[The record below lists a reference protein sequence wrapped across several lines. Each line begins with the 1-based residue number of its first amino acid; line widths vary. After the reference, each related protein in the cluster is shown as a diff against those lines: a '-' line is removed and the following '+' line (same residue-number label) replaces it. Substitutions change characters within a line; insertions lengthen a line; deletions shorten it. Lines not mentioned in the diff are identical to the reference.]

1 METMKTLLKVYL
13 LLLIGPPFTLEQSV
27 GQYITELQVSLD
39 EAEETY
45 LSSQGFIKIDVD
57 LNKGAEGKYIYLWY
71 KKGSSSPITRIQLTF
86 NHGMS
91 RGLITAGYQK
101 INKNLNAGT
110 SGDYIYLWYY
120 RGNSEYDVPI
130 VDLHVSIEAREEAQM
145 FAFGWERLACDLNR
159 KARGKWIYLWVKRE
173 RPTYICDI
181 TANADYDGDAD
192 YFQNGYIRVDEDTNR
207 GAGGSFVFIWY
218 RQTTNS
224 QRAITDLKIS
234 TDNIDEILF
243 WYMGFTRVTTDLSKG
258 AGGSYV
264 YLWYKKDS
272 GLPIRAVSVI
282 VNTAAVEQYRYPRV
296 FIRQKNLNS
305 GNKGNTLY
313 LTFSS
318 F

>member
-1 METMKTLLKVYL
+1 MGK
-13 LLLIGPPFTLEQSV
+13 
-27 GQYITELQVSLD
+27 YITELQVSLD
-39 EAEETY
+39 EAEEAC

-71 KKGSSSPITRIQLTF
+71 KTGSSSPITRIQLTF
-86 NHGMS
+86 NGGMS

-110 SGDYIYLWYY
+110 SGDNIYLWYY

-130 VDLHVSIEAREEAQM
+130 VNLHVSIDARVEALM
-145 FAFGWERLACDLNR
+145 FTLGWERLACDLNR
-159 KARGKWIYLWVKRE
+159 KARGKWIYLWVERE

-181 TANADYDGDAD
+181 AANADYDGDAD
-192 YFQNGYIRVDEDTNR
+192 YFRNGYIRVDEDTNR

-218 RQTTNS
+218 RQTNNS
-224 QRAITDLKIS
+224 QRAITDLQLS
-234 TDNIDEILF
+234 TNDREKMLF
-243 WYMGFTRVTTDLSKG
+243 PYMGFTRVTTDLSKG

-264 YLWYKKDS
+264 YLWYNKGS
-272 GLPIRAVSVI
+272 SRPIRAVSVI
-282 VNTAAVEQYRYPRV
+282 VNTAAVEAYSFPRV

>member
-27 GQYITELQVSLD
+27 VQYITELQVSLD

-86 NHGMS
+86 NDGMS

-130 VDLHVSIEAREEAQM
+130 VDLHVSIGAREEAQM

-173 RPTYICDI
+173 RPT
-181 TANADYDGDAD
+181 
-192 YFQNGYIRVDEDTNR
+192 NGYIRVDEDTNR

-234 TDNIDEILF
+234 TDDIDEMLF
-243 WYMGFTRVTTDLSKG
+243 QYMGFTRVTTDLSKG

-296 FIRQKNLNS
+296 FIRQNNLNS
-305 GNKGNTLY
+305 GNNGNTLY
-313 LTFSS
+313 LSFSS